1 MAVTVAQS
9 GSLTINGITPTA
21 GAGLTLLASPAL
33 SSTGTQYGDYFAETF
48 VVNPVTPTTAR
59 PMGDIAT
66 GKVIWIQ
73 TDRPITVTLTQS
85 AVDKDFLVDSF
96 LYLNATFT
104 GVKLANAHATL
115 GANIN
120 MVIAGNRVTNPG
132 TPGIY

>member
-1 MAVTVAQS
+1 MSVSVAQS
-9 GSLTINGITPTA
+9 GSLTIAGVTPTA
-21 GAGLTLLASPAL
+21 GTGFTLLAAPAL
-33 SSTGTQYGDYFAETF
+33 ASTGVTYGDYFAETF
-48 VVNPVTPTTAR
+48 VINPVTPTTTRA
-59 PMGDIAT
+59 MGDIAT

-104 GVKLANAHATL
+104 AIKLANAHATL

-120 MVIAGNRVTNPG
+120 MVITGDRVTNPG